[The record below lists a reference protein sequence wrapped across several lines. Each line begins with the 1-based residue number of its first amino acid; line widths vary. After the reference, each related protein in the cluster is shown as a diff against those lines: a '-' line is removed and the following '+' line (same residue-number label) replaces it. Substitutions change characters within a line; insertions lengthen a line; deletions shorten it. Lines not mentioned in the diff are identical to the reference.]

1 MSRIWL
7 AVLGLWCL
15 YMCDAY
21 TEDYTICGQSQR
33 PATGRVIGGAPVVAG
48 VFPWNVGLSRILPG
62 RRMGNH
68 FCGGTLLS
76 NEWVVTAAH
85 CVASDI
91 TPSEIAIVLHENSTD
106 YVGPET
112 EFISPDGIHFHTYN
126 GVSHDVALLHIQQTV
141 HSVEALSRITPICLP
156 FKEANFVGALCVITG
171 SGMQSYGT
179 QPSSLNHVPMHV
191 LPPQYCARFVGVRAV
206 VEGAMCAGQ
215 LGKRQGACFGDSSGP
230 LQCTFRLP
238 GVVPGR
244 HNIAGAVKQSPPN
257 TKELFTVTIGASLV
271 LFLCLGGIVLYF
283 KTDDRD
289 DLVPHS
295 STRFTG
301 LPTKRE
307 TSSVP
312 FTPTISVSTDTGKVH
327 VDAVYWYTL
336 HAMF

>member
-1 MSRIWL
+1 
-7 AVLGLWCL
+7 
-15 YMCDAY
+15 
-21 TEDYTICGQSQR
+21 
-33 PATGRVIGGAPVVAG
+33 
-48 VFPWNVGLSRILPG
+48 
-62 RRMGNH
+62 MGNH

-141 HSVEALSRITPICLP
+141 HSVEALSSITPICLP

-171 SGMQSYGT
+171 SGMREPGAGE
-179 QPSSLNHVPMHV
+179 HPM
-191 LPPQYCARFVGVRAV
+191 
-206 VEGAMCAGQ
+206 E
-215 LGKRQGACFGDSSGP
+215 
-230 LQCTFRLP
+230 
-238 GVVPGR
+238 
-244 HNIAGAVKQSPPN
+244 NEAVKQSPPN

-289 DLVPHS
+289 GLVPHS

-327 VDAVYWYTL
+327 VTQSTGIRFTQCFDVAQGIIREDCI
-336 HAMF
+336 